1 MAVDL
6 SEMRKLYQNGA
17 LKAATVAPVPMVR
30 GAWVLMVIRTDGSE
44 VYMTIA
50 RSDRQKIYK
59 SLESV
64 HADAKR
70 VGFSEVTT
78 KVGALQVA

>member
-6 SEMRKLYQNGA
+6 SAMRKLYQEGA
-17 LKAATVAPVPMVR
+17 LKAATVAPVPRMR

-44 VYMTIA
+44 EYMTVA
-50 RSDRQKIYK
+50 RSERQKIYK

-70 VGFSEVTT
+70 VGFTEVTT
-78 KVGALQVA
+78 QVGALQVA